1 MGGAFNATSP
11 FVPESYDAAALIM
24 LAMQADDSKDPAD
37 YKDHIMKVANA
48 PGTKIGAGELAKGL
62 EILRG
67 GGDIDYV
74 GASGVELIGPGEAS
88 GTYREVV
95 MKGGEATTV
104 AFR

>member
-1 MGGAFNATSP
+1 MHQKTS
-11 FVPESYDAAALIM
+11 
-24 LAMQADDSKDPAD
+24 
-37 YKDHIMKVANA
+37 H
-48 PGTKIGAGELAKGL
+48 GAGELAKGL
-62 EILRG
+62 EILRS